1 MKDKFLYV
9 FGFLL
14 IVVLIFASQSNLKVY
29 SFVIMAFFLGMVSIA
44 LTSRDLIFL
53 LILAFFYFFPQM
65 NRYDI
70 LPTISDEIAVAIL
83 LIFFFSFLSKMEFD
97 NSYNFLWL
105 IFSLYLVFQLFRG
118 VQAGYDGKFILDE
131 SVKYL
136 LYPLGFY
143 FTLTVFT
150 THRDNSKPVKLI
162 VKFNLIMGL
171 VIIAQMLFYYF
182 FITNGNRV
190 ITRQANLLLLSLMT
204 SLTLLVYRKQNL
216 NKKVIL
222 ILLSV
227 LYILGI
233 LIFMQRSLWI
243 ATLASLF
250 SFVIIYLVKSKF
262 KTNKVIIIILIIL
275 ISFFLVTSL
284 YKSLIQY
291 NSMIESRVSEVQEEG
306 SGTLSIA
313 MRLLSFNDVL
323 RKIRQDWIFG
333 TGIGDE
339 LVTSYLAKPVI
350 NIVDN
355 SYLVILWKLG
365 LIGFGI
371 LTLIFGI
378 AIFQMIYLINNSE
391 GYSQLLAIV
400 FLTNLFGQLVNGLAC
415 VIMIL
420 YFFNFIWVSHIAI
433 INVLYIGQ
441 KRQANDLKEKL
452 KQ

>member
-1 MKDKFLYV
+1 MKNRLLYIL
-9 FGFLL
+9 GFFL
-14 IVVLIFASQSNLKVY
+14 IVALIFLSQYNLKIY
-29 SFVIMAFFLGMVSIA
+29 SFVILAFFLGMVSIV
-44 LTSRDLIFL
+44 LISRKFIFL
-53 LILAFFYFFPQM
+53 LILALFYFFPQM
-65 NRYDI
+65 NRYDF
-70 LPTISDEIAVAIL
+70 LPTISDEIAIAIL
-83 LIFFFSFLSKMEFD
+83 LIFFFSFLSKMEFT
-97 NSYNFLWL
+97 NSYNILWF
-105 IFSLYLVFQLFRG
+105 IFSTYLIIQIFRG
-118 VQAGYDGKFILDE
+118 IHAGYNSKFILDE

-150 THRDNSKPVKLI
+150 THRDNSKPVKMI
-162 VKFNLIMGL
+162 IKFNLIMGL

-204 SLTLLVYRKQNL
+204 SLSLLVYLKQNL
-216 NKKVIL
+216 NKKIIL
-222 ILLSV
+222 VLLSV

-250 SFVIIYLVKSKF
+250 LFVIIYLVKSKF
-262 KTNKVIIIILIIL
+262 KTNKVIIIIIMIL

-323 RKIRQDWIFG
+323 RKIRKEWIFG
-333 TGIGDE
+333 TGVGDE
-339 LVTSYLAKPVI
+339 LVTSYLNKPVI

-355 SYLVILWKLG
+355 SYLVILWKFG
-365 LIGFGI
+365 LIGFVI
-371 LTLIFGI
+371 LALIFGI
-378 AIFQMIYLINNSE
+378 AIFQMIYLIKNSK
-391 GYSQLLAIV
+391 GYTQLLAIV

-433 INVLYIGQ
+433 INVLYIVQ

-452 KQ
+452 IL

>member
-1 MKDKFLYV
+1 MKNKYLYI

-14 IVVLIFASQSNLKVY
+14 ILLLVYISQSNIKIY
-29 SFVIMAFFLGMVSIA
+29 SFVIMAFFLGLISIA
-44 LTSRDLIFL
+44 TTSRDIIFL
-53 LILAFFYFFPQM
+53 AILAFFYFFPQM
-65 NRYDI
+65 NRYEI
-70 LPTISDEIAVAIL
+70 LPTISDEITVAIL
-83 LIFFFSFLSKMEFD
+83 LIFLFSFLSKMEFD

-105 IFSLYLVFQLFRG
+105 IFCLYIVFQIFRG
-118 VQAGYDGKFILDE
+118 IQAGYNGKYILDE

-143 FTLTVFT
+143 FTLTAFT
-150 THRDNSKPVKLI
+150 THRDNSKSVKVI
-162 VKFNLIMGL
+162 IRFNLIMGL

-204 SLTLLVYRKQNL
+204 SLSLLVYLKQDL

-222 ILLSV
+222 ILLSL
-227 LYILGI
+227 LYVLGI

-243 ATLASLF
+243 ATLVSLF

-262 KTNKVIIIILIIL
+262 QTNKVIIIIII
-275 ISFFLVTSL
+275 IVTSFFLVSSL
-284 YKSLIQY
+284 YKSLTQY
-291 NSMIESRVSEVQEEG
+291 NAMIESRVSEVQEEG

-323 RKIRQDWIFG
+323 RKIEKNLIFG
-333 TGIGDE
+333 AGVGDE
-339 LVTSYLAKPVI
+339 LVTSYLSKPVI

-355 SYLVILWKLG
+355 SYLVVLWKF
-365 LIGFGI
+365 GFFGFS
-371 LTLIFGI
+371 LLALIFGI
-378 AIFQMIYLINNSE
+378 AIYQMIYLVKKTD
-391 GYSQLLAIV
+391 GYSQLLAII
-400 FLTNLFGQLVNGLAC
+400 FLTNLLGQLVNGLAC

-433 INVLYIGQ
+433 INVLYINR
-441 KRQANDLKEKL
+441 KRQINSLKEKL
-452 KQ
+452 IL